1 MVNNL
6 AYDIEHIWEWMKEV
20 EDPEIPVLNVI
31 DLGIVRNIAYEGE
44 TLVVTITPTYSGC
57 PAMKTIETDIAEILE
72 EYAVPHYRIDTVLAP
87 AWTTDWMSDE
97 GKLKLH
103 QVGIAPPVGSS
114 ADKSLLMGKIRTI
127 RCPICGSED
136 TQMVSQFGSTACK
149 ALYKCENC
157 LEPFDHFK
165 CI

>member
-1 MVNNL
+1 
-6 AYDIEHIWEWMKEV
+6 
-20 EDPEIPVLNVI
+20 
-31 DLGIVRNIAYEGE
+31 
-44 TLVVTITPTYSGC
+44 
-57 PAMKTIETDIAEILE
+57 MKTIERDIAEILE
-72 EYAVPHYRIDTVLAP
+72 EKGITDYRIDTVLSP

-103 QVGIAPPVGSS
+103 QVGIAPPVGQS
-114 ADKSLLMGKIRTI
+114 ADKAVLMGKIRTV

-136 TQMVSQFGSTACK
+136 TSMISQFGSTACK
-149 ALYKCENC
+149 ALYRCENC

>member
-1 MVNNL
+1 MVIEL
-6 AYDIEHIWEWMKEV
+6 AYAIEHIWEWMKEV

-31 DLGIVRNIAYEGE
+31 DLGIVRDIKYQGE
-44 TLVVTITPTYSGC
+44 TLIVTITPTYSGC

-72 EYAVPHYRIDTVLAP
+72 EYAVPHYRIETVLSP
-87 AWTTDWMSDE
+87 AWTTDWMSDA

-103 QVGIAPPVGSS
+103 QVGIAPPTGYS
-114 ADKSLLMGKIRTI
+114 ADKALLMGKIRTI

>member
-1 MVNNL
+1 MN
-6 AYDIEHIWEWMKEV
+6 YTKEDIWQFMQEV
-20 EDPEIPVLNVI
+20 EDPEIPVLHIV
-31 DLGIVRNIAYEGE
+31 DLGIVRDILWQGP
-44 TLVVTITPTYSGC
+44 TLVVIITPTYSGC
-57 PAMKTIETDIAEILE
+57 PAMKTIERDIAEILE
-72 EYAVPHYRIDTVLAP
+72 EKGITDYRIDTVLSP

-103 QVGIAPPVGSS
+103 QVGIAPPVGQS
-114 ADKSLLMGKIRTI
+114 ADKAVLMGKIRTV

-136 TQMVSQFGSTACK
+136 TSMISQFGSTACK
-149 ALYKCENC
+149 ALYRCENC